1 VEISLIATIGSI
13 IGTIII
19 FLPLD
24 TILPHP

>member
-1 VEISLIATIGSI
+1 MDLALVAVI
-13 IGTIII
+13 IGTIIV